1 MENYLL
7 KTAETGNW
15 KMSFSDLSESEMV
28 DIFESICLT
37 TIDERKKDFQMAKIR
52 KMWKEGHKRKSGG
65 VYLLMRTLLYYTY
78 TLWGV
83 ERNKEQFA
91 SWNDRPI
98 DYARAKTIWDTK
110 EWDNEA
116 LREQLEGKGT
126 VSKDDHDYIV
136 EEKEQEIQ
144 RLTDNLRLENKKY
157 QKLKEEF
164 SELEQTKSLQND
176 KATDAKL
183 EFYQKEVKRL
193 TSLENRQLILT
204 NQQ

>member
-1 MENYLL
+1 M
-7 KTAETGNW
+7 
-15 KMSFSDLSESEMV
+15 
-28 DIFESICLT
+28 
-37 TIDERKKDFQMAKIR
+37 
-52 KMWKEGHKRKSGG
+52 
-65 VYLLMRTLLYYTY
+65 
-78 TLWGV
+78 
-83 ERNKEQFA
+83 
-91 SWNDRPI
+91 
-98 DYARAKTIWDTK
+98 
-110 EWDNEA
+110 
-116 LREQLEGKGT
+116 REQLEGKGT

-164 SELEQTKSLQND
+164 SELEQTKSLKND

-204 NQQ
+204 NHQ